1 AKVADSSKIN
11 GPLAE
16 DAGVSSQIPEKVK
29 DLIQRVRTANTQ
41 EVAFASLKQLR
52 QHDWLK
58 SFLKQ
63 THNIQNSI
71 QKQVQPIASAANALK
86 QKVEFAFSELETLYS
101 GIKMPGRLESLLRV
115 KVLETLL
122 FAPAKL
128 GTALGQYSIVGMEG
142 NFAAAKVI
150 VEYQKKLTH
159 TAYFADILLAGSQS
173 PNDAVFKKWQNFLL
187 SLEPLAEGKK
197 ISAQQILR
205 LKEIVDVLQQ
215 ANILPVYMTL
225 FFESMQNKNLLS
237 SFMSFFFDNTQ
248 NDPLLALE
256 NLLTSFPKKDD
267 KVLFEILKQKKAI
280 LKDQA
285 NLSGFSDSDTFE
297 KAFQSLQ
304 NRQRQI
310 LREGAFQGLLARENW
325 NDASSTIRFAA
336 LEMLKD
342 FIDTFDL
349 AIKAMRRGTH
359 SKEREVQLF
368 KRMLMPYF
376 SLLQAMTN
384 KILPP
389 DAFVKIPNQ
398 LDTIERILKDLPDT
412 DPEQLHPSA
421 DFSVAAAVFGSRA
434 LFDEHYPKYLED
446 VFTLIHQNLLAING
460 WLTNQMISQESIAK
474 AIPETL
480 SRALSNLEKVGGNGV
495 GMPQRSET
503 KISPKKIELYYNI
516 PLRDHSGTLIF
527 IYNKKTDSIE
537 IEARF
542 LGDGAEGNRWHA
554 VKESAEILSLL
565 GFLPLSK
572 PIQVNKNEICIV
584 WKVSDQKT
592 ASILDFYQL
601 LAQMSLGNRSPLEE
615 CVLSQLKASIKKGRA
630 YQETT
635 IEAAKH
641 LAHMDPE
648 KTVKLFEK
656 FIEKG
661 QAYQEAIEA
670 VKNFIQIK
678 DPTKYPDKAVKLFK
692 KLIEKGQGY
701 QEAIEAAKY
710 LIQTDPSKGYYMQ
723 HYGVE
728 LFKKLIE
735 KGQGY
740 QEAIEAAKYLIQIDS
755 YTFIKNYGVWL
766 FETLIEEGKG
776 IQGVIEAAKD
786 LIQTDPYR
794 AIHLFEK
801 LIEKDQGYPEAIEAA
816 KQLVQT
822 SPGHAAMLFE
832 MLFEKDQG
840 IQEAIEAAKQL
851 VQTDP
856 WEAVEL
862 FEKLFEKGQGYP
874 EAIEAAKQLDHKI
887 ALILLKTIVQKAD
900 GVNQKFARQAQEI
913 LDTLPV
919 D

>member
-1 AKVADSSKIN
+1 
-11 GPLAE
+11 
-16 DAGVSSQIPEKVK
+16 
-29 DLIQRVRTANTQ
+29 
-41 EVAFASLKQLR
+41 R

-71 QKQVQPIASAANALK
+71 QKQVRPIASAANALK

-128 GTALGQYSIVGMEG
+128 GTALGQYSVVGMEG
-142 NFAAAKVI
+142 NFAAAKAI
-150 VEYQKKLTH
+150 VEYQKNLPH

-173 PNDAVFKKWQNFLL
+173 PNSAIFKKWQNFLL
-187 SLEPLAEGKK
+187 SLEPLAEEKK

-205 LKEIVDVLQQ
+205 LKEIIDVLQQ

-237 SFMSFFFDNTQ
+237 SFMPFFFDNTQ

-256 NLLTSFPKKDD
+256 NLLASFPKKDEQ
-267 KVLFEILKQKKAI
+267 VLFEILKQKKAI

-310 LREGAFQGLLARENW
+310 LREGAFQGLLTRENW
-325 NDASSTIRFAA
+325 DDASSSVRFAA

-434 LFDEHYPKYLED
+434 RFDEHYPKYLED

-542 LGDGAEGNRWHA
+542 LGDGAEGSRWQA

-601 LAQMSLGNRSPLEE
+601 LVEMSLGNRDPLEE

-661 QAYQEAIEA
+661 QAYQEAIEVA
-670 VKNFIQIK
+670 KNFIQIK
-678 DPTKYPDKAVKLFK
+678 DPTKYHYKYIAKYPYKAVNLFK

-710 LIQTDPSKGYYMQ
+710 LIQTDPSKGDYMQ
-723 HYGVE
+723 YGVE

-740 QEAIEAAKYLIQIDS
+740 QEAIEAAKCLIQTDPS
-755 YTFIKNYGVWL
+755 KGYYMQHYGVNL
-766 FETLIEEGKG
+766 FEKLVEKGQGYQEAIEVAKGFGRVVLFKKLIEKG
-776 IQGVIEAAKD
+776 QAYQEAIEAAKD
-786 LIQTDPYR
+786 LIQTGSSSEVSFG
-794 AIHLFEK
+794 INLFEK
-801 LIEKDQGYPEAIEAA
+801 L
-816 KQLVQT
+816 L
-822 SPGHAAMLFE
+822 
-832 MLFEKDQG
+832 
-840 IQEAIEAAKQL
+840 
-851 VQTDP
+851 
-856 WEAVEL
+856 
-862 FEKLFEKGQGYP
+862 EKGHGYREVLSFIQSDP
-874 EAIEAAKQLDHKI
+874 AIGAQLSSHI
-887 ALILLKTIVQKAD
+887 VYSLSLQVIPLYLFVQVQKYINNI
-900 GVNQKFARQAQEI
+900 V
-913 LDTLPV
+913 
-919 D
+919 